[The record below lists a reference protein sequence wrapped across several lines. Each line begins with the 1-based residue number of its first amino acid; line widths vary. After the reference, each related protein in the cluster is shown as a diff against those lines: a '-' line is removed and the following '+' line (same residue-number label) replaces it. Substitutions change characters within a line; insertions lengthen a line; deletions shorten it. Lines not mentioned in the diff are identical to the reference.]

1 MSEFEDFLNNLGLCG
16 LKTKKMEV
24 KEENIRSNEVMEI
37 TCSNNSNDGIT
48 LEPENVVKVENVK
61 NNKNESLIKAEE
73 GENNNSDGV
82 GNNKRKHTEDATSDD
97 EFGDFHGFSEIEG
110 EYSHRLYYLKSILT
124 KRLSN
129 ILAENDSKDFMFQ
142 SMKKICTDSSSDE
155 TTPNRRSGLQM
166 QIRTDITDTAYKLP
180 FKYGWKRELV
190 NKNCQGNA
198 NETFYNN
205 VLF

>member
-1 MSEFEDFLNNLGLCG
+1 
-16 LKTKKMEV
+16 MEV
-24 KEENIRSNEVMEI
+24 KEENIRSNEVMQI
-37 TCSNNSNDGIT
+37 TYSNNSNDEIT
-48 LEPENVVKVENVK
+48 LEPENVVKVENLK
-61 NNKNESLIKAEE
+61 NNKNELSVKAEE

-110 EYSHRLYYLKSILT
+110 KFNLKLYEIESILT
-124 KRLSN
+124 TRLFN

-190 NKNCQGNA
+190 NKIYKKNVK
-198 NETFYNN
+198 ETQMKLSIIICCLCF
-205 VLF
+205 